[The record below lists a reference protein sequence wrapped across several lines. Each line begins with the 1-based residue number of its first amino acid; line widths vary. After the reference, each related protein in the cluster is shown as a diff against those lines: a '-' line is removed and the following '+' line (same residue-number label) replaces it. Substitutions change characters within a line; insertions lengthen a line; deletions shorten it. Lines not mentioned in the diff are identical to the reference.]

1 MLQSLIPIIDH
12 SVVEQSIRPCFVEL
26 SEDPN
31 VNVRY
36 FSGEALWACDQDG
49 FQDDSMRII
58 GEFRSG
64 ITKIFA

>member
-26 SEDPN
+26 SEDPA
-31 VNVRY
+31 VDVRY
-36 FSGEALWACDQDG
+36 FVGEALRACDQDG

-58 GEFRSG
+58 GEFR
-64 ITKIFA
+64 